1 MKCEQQDHVFVRFPL
16 YIGWWRREVWSR
28 EQSPRASR
36 ALETRPAAREA
47 RARGGGREG
56 GGRCDS
62 REDLKIS
69 SARGLLAVWCGGR
82 TGLNMDDCTR
92 SRYLERAATR
102 SPWRWLEQPTGASGR
117 DTSGPNHYTLVF
129 NVNSLQPVGFYS
141 FHGVNKPWHRL
152 DSGKLISLCGK

>member
-1 MKCEQQDHVFVRFPL
+1 MFSWGSPFISAGGGARCGLVNRVPARAGP
-16 YIGWWRREVWSR
+16 WR
-28 EQSPRASR
+28 PRR
-36 ALETRPAAREA
+36 LLGRPAREEE
-47 RARGGGREG
+47 GGREG